1 MWLTLSLHH
10 AGHTQKR
17 ATILPPE
24 ARSSQPRPRAPQT
37 TLSRCLCPNQP
48 PRPPGGPFPAPRR
61 FHLLDRGSWSPDQA
75 FWGEPSTCHVSI
87 PRRRSGGAQGTVS
100 TLSVLLILE
109 CRAPSRLSRLGSGE
123 GLGSRLCPTEIPR
136 ACRPAEAQR
145 WGAGERAA
153 PHPRFCATGHVQDAA
168 SRGSLCLGSTCALRA
183 GSIRSLQ
190 GWARGVRG
198 LHEAAL
204 GGALPSRAGSG
215 ALCGWSYLPGHLH
228 FFQIKVQPPVKALG
242 RARAAG
248 VRQFHRELIVGIIHT

>member
-145 WGAGERAA
+145 WGAGERAPPPGSVPPA
-153 PHPRFCATGHVQDAA
+153 MCRTLHPGARSASGPLARCGLEASGPCKAGPVGSAA
-168 SRGSLCLGSTCALRA
+168 S
-183 GSIRSLQ
+183 
-190 GWARGVRG
+190 VRW
-198 LHEAAL
+198 
-204 GGALPSRAGSG
+204 P
-215 ALCGWSYLPGHLH
+215 
-228 FFQIKVQPPVKALG
+228 
-242 RARAAG
+242 
-248 VRQFHRELIVGIIHT
+248 

>member
-145 WGAGERAA
+145 WGAGERA
-153 PHPRFCATGHVQDAA
+153 PPPVLCHRPCAG
-168 SRGSLCLGSTCALRA
+168 RR
-183 GSIRSLQ
+183 IP
-190 GWARGVRG
+190 G
-198 LHEAAL
+198 L
-204 GGALPSRAGSG
+204 ALPRV
-215 ALCGWSYLPGHLH
+215 HL
-228 FFQIKVQPPVKALG
+228 
-242 RARAAG
+242 RAAG
-248 VRQFHRELIVGIIHT
+248 WKHQVLARLGPWGPRPP